1 MQNWYHDI
9 KPNASWYM
17 SFANH
22 GNSACKLGDKAE
34 FTRDLKDFSSLSLCF
49 LYPTP
54 VFLPRESR
62 GQRSQKVAE
71 SQTWLKWQS
80 VHTSAHTC
88 AHMHMHTCGHTCMH
102 TCTHMHV
109 HAHTHTF
116 GMSSSQTPF
125 SKSGIFSVSYRT
137 SSFSHLKTVSFL
149 VFATY
154 KTGVLCWVCELLEL
168 MRKKS
173 SLISNHRP
181 KKSK

>member
-1 MQNWYHDI
+1 MQNWCHDI
-9 KPNASWYM
+9 KPNASRYM

-34 FTRDLKDFSSLSLCF
+34 FTRDMKDFSSLSLCF

-71 SQTWLKWQS
+71 SHTWLKWQS
-80 VHTSAHTC
+80 AHTRVHTRA
-88 AHMHMHTCGHTCMH
+88 
-102 TCTHMHV
+102 
-109 HAHTHTF
+109 HTF

-125 SKSGIFSVSYRT
+125 SRSGIFSVSYRT

-149 VFATY
+149 VFATC

-181 KKSK
+181 KKVNKLLL